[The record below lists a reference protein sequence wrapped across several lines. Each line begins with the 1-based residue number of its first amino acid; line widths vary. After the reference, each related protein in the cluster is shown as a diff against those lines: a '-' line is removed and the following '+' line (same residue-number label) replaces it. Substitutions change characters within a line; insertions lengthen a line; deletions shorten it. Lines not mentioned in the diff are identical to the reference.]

1 MNLYVHP
8 VHRPIW
14 GRYTPPN
21 THQPL
26 KWRITVQKLID
37 AYKANPT
44 DMNALKLAH
53 HCKKHPMS
61 VCMLTVADAAL
72 LGKARAQLAPIVA
85 KLDAVVIGEFI

>member
-14 GRYTPPN
+14 GRQTPPN
-21 THQPL
+21 TYNPI

-37 AYKANPT
+37 AYKATPS

-53 HCKKHPMS
+53 HAKKFPMS
-61 VCMLTVADAAL
+61 ICMLTVADAAL

>member
-1 MNLYVHP
+1 MMLYVHP

-14 GRYTPPN
+14 GRQTPPN
-21 THQPL
+21 THNPL

-37 AYKANPT
+37 AYKVNPT

-53 HCKKHPMS
+53 HAKKHPMS

-72 LGKARAQLAPIVA
+72 IGKAREQLAPHVEKLKAVIV
-85 KLDAVVIGEFI
+85 GEFI

>member
-14 GRYTPPN
+14 GRQTPPN
-21 THQPL
+21 THNPI

>member
-14 GRYTPPN
+14 GRQTPPN
-21 THQPL
+21 THNPL

-37 AYKANPT
+37 AYKVNPT

-53 HCKKHPMS
+53 HCKKNPGS

-85 KLDAVVIGEFI
+85 KLDAVVIGESI

>member
-1 MNLYVHP
+1 M
-8 VHRPIW
+8 
-14 GRYTPPN
+14 
-21 THQPL
+21 
-26 KWRITVQKLID
+26 QKLID
-37 AYKANPT
+37 AYRDLPT

-53 HCKKHPMS
+53 HAKKHPMS